1 MNSTEIKRLLA
12 SVGVTQSSIAKELF
26 IPKELV
32 YKVIHGI
39 RSTRRVREAIAN
51 KIGLPYDEVWGNF
64 SRDKGKE
71 AEEDDKIYYPLSDLI
86 TQKKWDVSMATI
98 YNRANKGKFD
108 YPVEKIRK
116 EKKKRLMVFI
126 SKKELEEIVNKD
138 IKEKILLGLI
148 RKKIKRAMV
157 RIPERLEKELKAVW
171 KVDEGNYKDYY
182 RFIINEIGSG
192 NYNQVWNFRIDWQER
207 ENLKERRIEIY
218 EEDYREVLKI
228 AKRYGFTL
236 SSFIEIT
243 LEYYSDNR
251 RKKLLGILDKEEM
264 SNEGGR

>member
-12 SVGVTQSSIAKELF
+12 SVGVTQSSIAKELY

-64 SRDKGKE
+64 SSDEGKE
-71 AEEDDKIYYPLSDLI
+71 AEENDKIYYPLSDLI
-86 TQKKWDVSMATI
+86 MQKKWDVSRATI

-108 YPVEKIRK
+108 YPVEKIR
-116 EKKKRLMVFI
+116 EGKKKRLMVFI

-138 IKEKILLGLI
+138 KEEKILLGLF
-148 RKKIKRAMV
+148 RRKIKRARV
-157 RIPERLEKELKAVW
+157 WLPERLEEELETIW

-182 RFIINEIGSG
+182 RFIVNEIGG
-192 NYNQVWNFRIDWQER
+192 DNYDRVWNLRIDWKER
-207 ENLKERRIEIY
+207 KNLKERRIEIY
-218 EEDYREVLKI
+218 EEDYRKVVRI

-251 RKKLLGILDKEEM
+251 RKKILGLLDKEEM
-264 SNEGGR
+264 SNQGGR